1 MKVENAKIPLCREIS
16 PVYRPVR
23 GGNMKSEIKREEAE
37 TWRHIAFDPVR
48 ACRAKSPCI
57 RQKRGAAPDVRRAA
71 DAGNRDYRA
80 DSGAD
85 GCENPHG
92 YSARLRRFDAR
103 GSGGKIADDDG
114 GFPTFAAPGG
124 FAQPNAR
131 VGAGD
136 GAAAGADGLCA
147 GCAAR
152 WLRNWPASD

>member
-1 MKVENAKIPLCREIS
+1 MATYRIRPCARLSGEITVHSAKNAVLPLMCGALLTRETVTI
-16 PVYRPVR
+16 
-23 GGNMKSEIKREEAE
+23 EQI
-37 TWRHIAFDPVR
+37 
-48 ACRAKSPCI
+48 
-57 RQKRGAAPDVRRAA
+57 
-71 DAGNRDYRA
+71 
-80 DSGAD
+80 GAD

-131 VGAGD
+131 VGAGN
-136 GAAAGADGLCA
+136 GAAVGADGLCA

-152 WLRNWPASD
+152 WLRNWSASD

>member
-1 MKVENAKIPLCREIS
+1 MATYRIRPCARLSGEITVHSAKNAVLPLMCGALLTRE
-16 PVYRPVR
+16 
-23 GGNMKSEIKREEAE
+23 
-37 TWRHIAFDPVR
+37 T
-48 ACRAKSPCI
+48 
-57 RQKRGAAPDVRRAA
+57 
-71 DAGNRDYRA
+71 
-80 DSGAD
+80 
-85 GCENPHG
+85 G

-114 GFPTFAAPGG
+114 GFPAFAAPGG

-131 VGAGD
+131 VGTGN